1 MTTGEKIKEILT
13 TLAPFL
19 ILIAI
24 IVGLIIGCIAIRK
37 KSNKVVE
44 EYNDLV
50 NEAQVEYLGNHFE
63 YISGSKTLYYSK
75 DTKVIY
81 IVMSKSD
88 YVVPYIDKN
97 GKPCIYEDGEIK
109 ESEVKE

>member
-1 MTTGEKIKEILT
+1 MTTGEKIKEIIST
-13 TLAPFL
+13 IAPFL

-37 KSNKVVE
+37 NSNKVIG

-63 YISGSKTLYYSK
+63 YISDSKTLYYSK

-81 IVMSKSD
+81 IVITKSN
-88 YVVPYIDKN
+88 YVIPYIDKN

-109 ESEVKE
+109 ESEVSE